1 MPCLLVYKHFLYK
14 QRTMIFLQIR
24 KTTANKLYEVLV
36 IYDDVA
42 PEENLDEIMTI
53 LSESL
58 W

>member
-1 MPCLLVYKHFLYK
+1 
-14 QRTMIFLQIR
+14 MIFLQIR